1 MSPQLKEVE
10 NQALLLPVTDRE
22 ILVQVLVHS
31 LDNAPLTDIDEA
43 WIQEAEKR
51 YRDFKDGTTQ
61 GIPGDRIFADLRRE
75 LGWQS

>member
-22 ILVQVLVHS
+22 ILVQALVHS
-31 LDNAPLTDIDEA
+31 LDNAPLADIDEA

-51 YRDFKDGTTQ
+51 YREFKDGTTQ
-61 GIPGDRIFADLRRE
+61 GIPGDRIFTDLRRE